1 MGDRKYQYLD
11 KFIVNEGISSQQEVL
26 VIEEMGSVRFVGE
39 YIDHPGMA
47 DTNNA
52 WEGDLRFLL
61 PRFGVHVQGH
71 RYVPSPT

>member
-1 MGDRKYQYLD
+1 MGDRKYQYLG
-11 KFIVNEGISSQQEVL
+11 KFIVNEGIGTQQEVL
-26 VIEEMGSVRFVGE
+26 VIEEIGGVRFVGE

-61 PRFGVHVQGH
+61 PRLGVQVEGL